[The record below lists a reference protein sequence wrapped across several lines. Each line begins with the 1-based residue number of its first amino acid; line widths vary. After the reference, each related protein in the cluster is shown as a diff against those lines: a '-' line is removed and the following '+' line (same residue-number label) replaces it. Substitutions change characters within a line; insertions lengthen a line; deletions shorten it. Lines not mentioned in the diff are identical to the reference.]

1 MAYTT
6 DKGGPLPQPAYNKRR
21 DGVRAELGSC
31 AASDVQILRVLV
43 TTGVGSSQRRSV
55 ERGSSSCTEYFLRC
69 DGRHTGILFGEDWE
83 TLMKGVRS
91 EHKKVSMTD
100 LYAQA

>member
-6 DKGGPLPQPAYNKRR
+6 DDGGLLPQSAYKKRR
-21 DGVRAELGSC
+21 DGVQAELGSC
-31 AASDVQILRVLV
+31 AASGVQILRVLV
-43 TTGVGSSQRRSV
+43 TTGVRSGRRRSV
-55 ERGSSSCTEYFLRC
+55 EEGSSSCTEYFLRC
-69 DGRHTGILFGEDWE
+69 DERHTGILFGEGWK
-83 TLMKGVRS
+83 TLMNGVRS

>member
-6 DKGGPLPQPAYNKRR
+6 DNGGPLPQPAYNERR
-21 DGVRAELGSC
+21 DGVRAELRSC
-31 AASDVQILRVLV
+31 AASGVQILRVLV
-43 TTGVGSSQRRSV
+43 TTGVASSHRRSV
-55 ERGSSSCTEYFLRC
+55 ERGSSLCTEYFLRC
-69 DGRHTGILFGEDWE
+69 DGRHTKILFGEGWE
-83 TLMKGVRS
+83 TLMKGVKG